1 MNKQYQTEKVGK
13 HFVLRDKENKAF
25 YSKILLE
32 DTPCNGCIHVS
43 TCGKE
48 RKACYAFALYVHN
61 GSVDWSVPR
70 APTRRIYSR
79 VMWFDDPS
87 LIRQINKEMRERNAH
102 A

>member
-1 MNKQYQTEKVGK
+1 MKYRIEKQDNHY
-13 HFVLRDKENKAF
+13 VLKAESDTQF
-25 YSKILLE
+25 YSDILAE
-32 DTPCNGCIHVS
+32 ETPCDGCVHAS
-43 TCGKE
+43 ACGKE
-48 RKACYAFALYVHN
+48 RKACYAFALYVNN

-87 LIRQINKEMRERNAH
+87 LIRQINKEMRKRNAH

>member
-1 MNKQYQTEKVGK
+1 
-13 HFVLRDKENKAF
+13 
-25 YSKILLE
+25 
-32 DTPCNGCIHVS
+32 
-43 TCGKE
+43 
-48 RKACYAFALYVHN
+48 LYVNN

-87 LIRQINKEMRERNAH
+87 LIRQINKEMRKRNAH